1 LDASCR
7 RARACHL
14 DCVHG
19 RLRRRQ
25 RPPRQHCCIRYV
37 ADHDDNACACVND
50 IVVTHGH
57 PNLHSSATHV
67 GTDAHDDIVCWDAN
81 HNGAHTAGLAAL
93 DDNAAAGN
101 WACSGTVGLTAVS
114 DDRDIIAPTLQK
126 WIGVVGLVVA
136 PTTLVT
142 ALCYYFGYVSTRK
155 SMAYLGID
163 SDAIGFTTN
172 DYVTK
177 SAGVLFVTVLTAL
190 VLSTGLLALCAYI
203 RRLAKTEKH
212 AGLLRAFGWTVVS
225 VGAVCTIAGVAG
237 VWHPAIWPHQMVWL
251 TPVALALGAGLITFG
266 AWILRIAKAL
276 RSPLPLAT
284 VERALLAIA
293 VGVLV
298 LALFWAT
305 NIFATKAGEVD
316 GTNIAGNLWSK
327 EATVI
332 LDTPDRLVLPKEL
345 IKESPLTLA
354 NSPQGETFRYECFR
368 EVAVRGDRWVLLPAN
383 WRPQFGYVVLVTA
396 NDSHRII
403 LRTIKDAPERVGN
416 GSNVREYWPCPELVP
431 TATGPQVEG
440 QLLPAE
446 DMRRILGASDLVVT
460 KEYKQPT
467 KAFTSPGSPRSC
479 VGAVDSA
486 LKEEY
491 SDSNFKMRYGRELA
505 QGRAMVEHSV
515 DESVIEFETPHR
527 AADFVDTTKSTWQGC
542 AHTALT
548 LTNGGSTRQYKFGDF
563 ADGKDTGNVATIALK
578 APHGSPPVD
587 CSHAVA
593 AKSNVVVD
601 VEVCGSEA
609 HNEALTIV
617 NKIRDRFPI

>member
-1 LDASCR
+1 M
-7 RARACHL
+7 
-14 DCVHG
+14 
-19 RLRRRQ
+19 
-25 RPPRQHCCIRYV
+25 
-37 ADHDDNACACVND
+37 
-50 IVVTHGH
+50 
-57 PNLHSSATHV
+57 
-67 GTDAHDDIVCWDAN
+67 
-81 HNGAHTAGLAAL
+81 
-93 DDNAAAGN
+93 
-101 WACSGTVGLTAVS
+101 S
-114 DDRDIIAPTLQK
+114 DDRDIIPPTLHK

-142 ALCYYFGYVSTRK
+142 SLCYYFGYISTRK

-163 SDAIGFTTN
+163 SDAVGFTTN

-212 AGLLRAFGWTVVS
+212 ARLLRALGWTVVC
-225 VGAVCTIAGVAG
+225 VGAVCAVAGVAG

-251 TPVALALGAGLITFG
+251 TPVALALGAALLIFG
-266 AWILRIAKAL
+266 AWIVRTAKTS

-316 GTNIAGNLWSK
+316 GTNTAGNLWSK
-327 EATVI
+327 ETTVI

-354 NSPQGETFRYECFR
+354 NSPRGETFRYECFR
-368 EVAVRGDRWVLLPAN
+368 VVAVRGDRWVLVPAN
-383 WRPQFGYVVLVTA
+383 WRPQFGYAVLVTA
-396 NDSHRII
+396 NESHRII

-431 TATGPQVEG
+431 TATGAQVEG
-440 QLLPAE
+440 QLLPVG
-446 DMRRILGASDLVVT
+446 DIRRILSASDLVVT
-460 KEYKQPT
+460 KEYRQPT
-467 KAFTSPGSPRSC
+467 KAFTSSGSPRTC

-486 LKEEY
+486 LKEEF
-491 SDSNFKMRYGRELA
+491 SDSGFKMRYGRELA
-505 QGRAMVEHSV
+505 QERAMVELSV

-527 AADFVDTTKSTWQGC
+527 AADFVDATKSTWQGC

-548 LTNGGSTRQYKFGDF
+548 LSNGGSTRQYKLGDF
-563 ADGKDTGNVATIALK
+563 ADGKDASNVATIAVS
-578 APHGSPPVD
+578 APDGPTPVD

-609 HNEALTIV
+609 RDAALPIV
-617 NKIRDRFPI
+617 NEIRDRFPT